1 MGKSSLLIWCGNL
14 ILQKDLHHV
23 YLILRNLLYLIQYL
37 CYYSQLQ
44 KNSKRGVDKLLT
56 VVVSLFTTIMLFV
69 FVTKMQA

>member
-1 MGKSSLLIWCGNL
+1 MF
-14 ILQKDLHHV
+14 
-23 YLILRNLLYLIQYL
+23 
-37 CYYSQLQ
+37 YSQLQ

>member
-1 MGKSSLLIWCGNL
+1 MYCVTGYFGFGIGLLNARITDRQN
-14 ILQKDLHHV
+14 DS
-23 YLILRNLLYLIQYL
+23 QYL
-37 CYYSQLQ
+37 CYCSQLQ

>member
-1 MGKSSLLIWCGNL
+1 MYCVTGYFGFGVGLLNARVTDR
-14 ILQKDLHHV
+14 QNDS
-23 YLILRNLLYLIQYL
+23 RNL
-37 CYYSQLQ
+37 CCYSQLQ

>member
-1 MGKSSLLIWCGNL
+1 MYYVTGYFGFGVGLLNARITDRQNDS
-14 ILQKDLHHV
+14 Q
-23 YLILRNLLYLIQYL
+23 NL

-44 KNSKRGVDKLLT
+44 KIIKRGVDKLLT